1 MESEYITLSKK
12 QQRRAEVLN
21 RVSSGKITRDEAEA
35 LLGMSRRQL
44 SRVFNDYRVEGL
56 PSLVH
61 GNAGK
66 VPANKTRPESVAA
79 IVDLAG
85 EEGKYHGF
93 NICHM
98 HDLLADNEAI
108 TLGRSTLD
116 RLLRDN
122 NIISRASRKKQV
134 RRKRRERSSA
144 EGMMLQIDGSDHDW
158 LEGRGPKM
166 SLVGAVDDAT
176 GKMVYGVYRPTEDQ
190 AGYLM
195 MMRGIATT
203 RGLPDS
209 VYHDR
214 HTILRSPK
222 EPTIDDEL
230 AGIEPQS
237 QFQRVLGE
245 LGITSI
251 PAHSPQAKGRVER
264 LWGTLQDRLVKE
276 MRLEGINSLE
286 QANAF
291 LPGFILR
298 YNKRF
303 AKEPRDP
310 QSVWVKLRSRT
321 DLAYYFSTKESRV
334 VRADH
339 TVSWLGKTL
348 EILPDSR
355 NTCLAR
361 KTISVHIT
369 PEAELFLYDDK
380 KRLQYR
386 VIQPESRP
394 KEVQPV
400 KVAAQKTHLP
410 DPAALARRRAWLYG
424 KHAQADHGI
433 ICEV

>member
-1 MESEYITLSKK
+1 MESGFITLSKK

-21 RVSSGKITRDEAEA
+21 RYMSGRITKNEAEA
-35 LLGMSRRQL
+35 LLELSRRQL
-44 SRVFNDYRVEGL
+44 NRVLVGYRVKGL

-66 VPANKTRPESVAA
+66 VPANKTRPELASA
-79 IVDLAG
+79 IFGLAEEQG
-85 EEGKYHGF
+85 EYHDF

-98 HDLLADNEAI
+98 HDMLADNQAI

-116 RLLRDN
+116 RLLRAN
-122 NIISRASRKKQV
+122 NIICRQPHKKQV
-134 RRKRRERSSA
+134 RRKHRERSSA
-144 EGMMLQIDGSDHDW
+144 EGMLLQIDGSYHDW

-166 SLVGAVDDAT
+166 SLIGAVDDAK
-176 GKMVYGVYRPTEDQ
+176 GEIVHLVFRPTEDL

-195 MMRGIATT
+195 LLRGIATT
-203 RGLPDS
+203 RGLPES
-209 VYHDR
+209 LYHDR

-237 QFQRVLGE
+237 QFQRLMSE

-251 PAHSPQAKGRVER
+251 AARSPQAKGRVER

-276 MRLEGINSLE
+276 MRLKGINSLE

-291 LPGFILR
+291 LPGFIRR

-303 AKEPRDP
+303 AKQPQNP
-310 QSVWVKLRSRT
+310 QSAWVKLESRT
-321 DLAYYFSTKESRV
+321 DLAYYFCAKESRV

-339 TVSWLGKTL
+339 TISWLGKML

-355 NTCLAR
+355 NTCLAG
-361 KTISVHIT
+361 KAIDVHIT
-369 PEAELFLYDDK
+369 PETELFLYYGK
-380 KRLQYR
+380 KRLLHR
-386 VIQPESRP
+386 VIQPIARP
-394 KEVQPV
+394 KLQPEAEM
-400 KVAAQKTHLP
+400 AAKKAQLP
-410 DPAALARRRAWLYG
+410 DPASLARRRAWLYE
-424 KHAQADHGI
+424 KQSRADVI
-433 ICEV
+433 